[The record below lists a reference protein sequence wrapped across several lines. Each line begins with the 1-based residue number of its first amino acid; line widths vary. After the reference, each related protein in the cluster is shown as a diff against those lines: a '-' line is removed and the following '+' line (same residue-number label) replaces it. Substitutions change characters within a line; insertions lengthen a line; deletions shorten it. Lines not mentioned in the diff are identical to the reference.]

1 MRWPCPYCDLSSELP
16 RMRVS
21 CAVETCSC
29 GVGTF
34 SCAVYAYS
42 CVGDASV
49 WMRYY
54 AFSCGGPLLWGAS
67 LCNSGTAGVVVPLS
81 LYLCILLLL
90 FCGKRQGHCYACEL
104 VPHGVSHSLL
114 PAPPTPSPPSP
125 ANVWRCRSLL
135 SREGAADITGE
146 DGNTLSAVFAEVA
159 AADVAAGCP
168 LLGACL
174 GPARTHTHASAHTRK
189 SEVTHTR
196 ARVRLYTTCAR
207 SQRAT

>member
-42 CVGDASV
+42 CVGDACV
-49 WMRYY
+49 WMRSY
-54 AFSCGGPLLWGAS
+54 AFSCGGPLLWGCITLQQWCSWGGCSTVS
-67 LCNSGTAGVVVPLS
+67 LPMHTPA
-81 LYLCILLLL
+81 L
-90 FCGKRQGHCYACEL
+90 FCGKRQGHCYAREF

-135 SREGAADITGE
+135 SREGAADMTGE

-174 GPARTHTHASAHTRK
+174 GPARTHTCISTHAQ
-189 SEVTHTR
+189 E
-196 ARVRLYTTCAR
+196 
-207 SQRAT
+207 